1 MRLAV
6 PGSGRRHRSQQAAT
20 VRSRR
25 LREVIGTDRLVKW
38 IHVARYNGDAGP
50 SLGRTDALGADECA
64 QDRPRQIGVMGFDR
78 SIQPTLQFPLAPP
91 APIPIAILL
100 NVGAGLPQP

>member
-25 LREVIGTDRLVKW
+25 LREVMGTDRLVKW
-38 IHVARYNGDAGP
+38 IQVARYNGNAGP
-50 SLGRTDALGADECA
+50 ALGRTDALCVDVCA
-64 QDRPRQIGVMGFDR
+64 QDRQRQIGVMTFDR
-78 SIQPTLQFPLAPP
+78 SIEPVGQLALARQRAIPLALVIGD
-91 APIPIAILL
+91 AAD
-100 NVGAGLPQP
+100 LP